1 MILRV
6 LGKRKVYPFAVVR
19 PRGASSPDLFVH
31 LRADPAVHHDTKM
44 NYPTPVQVPNLPP
57 QNETYS
63 QAVRLG
69 DVIYLSGQL
78 GITPDKTLPA
88 SFGDEVKRAI
98 ENVKTVL
105 EAAGS
110 ALSLV
115 ARVNIYIT
123 DFSRLQEMNMVYGEY
138 FPHRPA
144 KTTVE
149 ISRLDKGARIEIEV
163 VAAVGS

>member
-1 MILRV
+1 MNQPI
-6 LGKRKVYPFAVVR
+6 
-19 PRGASSPDLFVH
+19 
-31 LRADPAVHHDTKM
+31 AVH
-44 NYPTPVQVPNLPP
+44 VPAAPP

-78 GITPDKTLPA
+78 GVGPDKTLPEN
-88 SFGDEVKRAI
+88 FGEEVRRAI
-98 ENVKTVL
+98 ENVRTVL

-123 DFSRLQEMNMVYGEY
+123 DFSRLSEMNAVYREY

-163 VAAVGS
+163 VAAAGS